1 MAASHA
7 RPAVRTRGHIPAL
20 PLAFSLAALLAS
32 CVPAGQDASLY
43 YAGGEVGKS
52 FGIQPPR
59 RVYACPRPI
68 PKSVEGCIVRANGY
82 FTVDSAAQQPSDH
95 RTILHLVFEDG
106 KSGWMSYDDFLRQRP
121 VPARLGRVARLGMT
135 TEEIK
140 SSWGAP
146 AAIAPEPSP
155 GGGTREKWSYPGIG
169 ELFFEDG
176 KLVELG
182 LKRALPLAR

>member
-1 MAASHA
+1 MAASQTWPAA
-7 RPAVRTRGHIPAL
+7 RKRRLTRAQ
-20 PLAFSLAALLAS
+20 PLALSLAALLAA
-32 CVPAGQDASLY
+32 CVPAGEDASLY

-68 PKSVEGCIVRANGY
+68 PKSVDGCIVRANGY
-82 FTVDSAAQQPSDH
+82 FTIDSVAQQPSDH

-106 KSGWMSYDDFLRQRP
+106 QAGWMGYDDFLRQRP

-135 TEEIK
+135 TDEIK
-140 SSWGAP
+140 SGWGAP

-155 GGGTREKWSYPGIG
+155 DGATREKWSYPGIG
-169 ELFFEDG
+169 ELYFEDG
-176 KLVELG
+176 ELVELG
-182 LKRALPLAR
+182 LKRALPLSP